1 MNRIY
6 KVIWS
11 KAKNCYVVASE
22 LAKNHTK
29 GSRSRSVRV
38 TAAQTL
44 TAFLISAYL
53 VGGYG
58 VPAAMADNAGV
69 TGANVTR
76 SGTNASAW
84 GNSAKAEGINTTAWG
99 SATLAKALNST
110 AWGFYTK
117 AEGQGATAWGVGY
130 EGSTIAQEDPEYV
143 IAKGWG
149 STAWGY
155 VTQAL
160 GDYSTAFGKQ
170 SIANAA
176 NSLAALGGITAA
188 GADGS
193 AAIGVGAKANLAN
206 TVALGGGSVANRAA
220 GVAGYRPDGGTVS
233 GQAWV
238 STANAIAV
246 GASSNNSDAATETRQ
261 ITGVAAGTF
270 DTDAVNVAQ
279 LKSAMQN
286 GGKTYS
292 AGNGINIDAATNKIS
307 VKTGDGLVFASG
319 ALKVKSGDIE
329 DGSDAFVK
337 AAALYTEMRPANG
350 TYVNKTKTTAENL
363 TALDTQVT
371 ANKNAIA
378 QKANKATTLAG
389 YGISDAFTRAET
401 TNAISSAV
409 NGKADKATTLQG
421 YGITDAYTKTQVDT
435 AVKAKA
441 DKATTLQGY
450 GITDAYTKAQ
460 VDTAVKAK
468 ADKATTLAGYGITD
482 AYTKAQ
488 VDTAVKAK
496 ADKATTLAG
505 YGITDAYTKAQVDK
519 ADTALSNRI
528 GTLKKDGNI
537 IKSYNNVSENLT
549 VLDTTLSDVKTTAEQ
564 TKADLQLIAA
574 VSDISLD
581 AINNIA
587 DEVVE
592 RTKEIDGIYS
602 MDGQVVPEGDSG
614 ADEFVRGDTVYEEVR
629 PTDGVYVQEDN
640 TTADNLTALDTN
652 LKETADAL
660 KTEVAD
666 RKDAL
671 NSEANA
677 RISADTALSNRIG
690 TLNADGNVIKKDKN
704 VSENLVLLDQV
715 IQTQSGTTKEQL
727 DKKANADASNV
738 GKNATAADGSAADN
752 SAAWGNALGT
762 GAVESGDGKLVT
774 GGTVYSEVRPQTDGN
789 YVKKSSTTSAN
800 LTALDKQVKT
810 NTDSIA
816 ENSDKITANAQGI
829 AKNAQNIETNT
840 KNIAANAQNIAANS
854 QMIKTN
860 AKNIETNT
868 KDIAANAQNIAANSQ
883 MIKTNAQNIETNAQ
897 GIAKNVQ
904 NIETNAKGIATNAQ
918 NIATNSQKIKTN
930 TENINVA
937 RMIADDAMHGVSV
950 LLIGTGLNVEDIIAT
965 DAKVDALA
973 KQNGQVEPSSND
985 FIKGKTVYEYLNDGK
1000 NETLTLGKNTT
1011 KIAIGKGSEATGE
1024 RSVSIGTVDKD
1035 GNGNVV
1041 KGNQS
1046 IAIGSGLKVY
1056 GSNAG
1061 AIGDPM
1067 VVAADESYVVGNNN
1081 HIGNANY
1088 KDGDKITENNIFVV
1102 GNDNTISGSNTFVL
1116 GSKVNTDAK
1125 NAVVLGDGSVGVDN
1139 AVSVGAPKNERQ
1151 IKHVAPGVDA
1161 TDAAT
1166 VGQMDTLAQTTA
1178 GSISR
1183 LDNKVNKVGAGAA
1196 ALAALHP
1203 IDTDDKFS
1211 MGLGYG
1217 NYRDAHAA
1225 AIGMFYRPTDKI
1237 MISMGGTMGSGE
1249 NLLNAGI
1256 SFALDKGKGFGTSK
1270 AMMAR
1275 QLKTQGEA
1283 LEEQR
1288 KATAEQ
1294 EAKIRTLQEENAAI
1308 KEQNAKL
1315 AARLAAIEA
1324 KLGK

>member
-1 MNRIY
+1 MGGTLVMNRIY

-69 TGANVTR
+69 AGANVTR

-307 VKTGDGLVFASG
+307 VKTGDGLEFASG

-441 DKATTLQGY
+441 DKATTL
-450 GITDAYTKAQ
+450 
-460 VDTAVKAK
+460 
-468 ADKATTLAGYGITD
+468 
-482 AYTKAQ
+482 
-488 VDTAVKAK
+488 
-496 ADKATTLAG
+496 AG

-528 GTLKKDGNI
+528 GTLKKNGNI

-829 AKNAQNIETNT
+829 AKN
-840 KNIAANAQNIAANS
+840 
-854 QMIKTN
+854 
-860 AKNIETNT
+860 
-868 KDIAANAQNIAANSQ
+868 
-883 MIKTNAQNIETNAQ
+883 
-897 GIAKNVQ
+897 VQ

-918 NIATNSQKIKTN
+918 NIAANSQKIKTN

>member
-69 TGANVTR
+69 AGANVTR

-246 GASSNNSDAATETRQ
+246 GASSNNSDVATETRQ

-307 VKTGDGLVFASG
+307 VKTGDGLEFASG

-421 YGITDAYTKTQVDT
+421 YGITDAYTK
-435 AVKAKA
+435 
-441 DKATTLQGY
+441 
-450 GITDAYTKAQ
+450 
-460 VDTAVKAK
+460 
-468 ADKATTLAGYGITD
+468 
-482 AYTKAQ
+482 
-488 VDTAVKAK
+488 
-496 ADKATTLAG
+496 
-505 YGITDAYTKAQVDK
+505 AQVDK

-528 GTLKKDGNI
+528 GTLKKNGNI

-840 KNIAANAQNIAANS
+840 K
-854 QMIKTN
+854 
-860 AKNIETNT
+860 
-868 KDIAANAQNIAANSQ
+868 DIAANAQNIAANSQ

-918 NIATNSQKIKTN
+918 NIAANSQKIKTN
-930 TENINVA
+930 TENISVA
-937 RMIADDAMHGVSV
+937 RMIADNAMHGVSV
-950 LLIGTGLNVEDIIAT
+950 LLIGTGLNIADIIAT

-1067 VVAADESYVVGNNN
+1067 VVAADETYVVGNNN

-1166 VGQMDTLAQTTA
+1166 VGQMDAL
-1178 GSISR
+1178 SSR

-1288 KATAEQ
+1288 KANAEQ

>member
-307 VKTGDGLVFASG
+307 VKTGDGLEFASG

-488 VDTAVKAK
+488 VD
-496 ADKATTLAG
+496 
-505 YGITDAYTKAQVDK
+505 K

-528 GTLKKDGNI
+528 GTLKKNGNI

-860 AKNIETNT
+860 AQNIETNT

-918 NIATNSQKIKTN
+918 NIAANSQKIKTN

>member
-69 TGANVTR
+69 AGANVTR

-246 GASSNNSDAATETRQ
+246 GASSNNSDVATETRQ

-307 VKTGDGLVFASG
+307 VKTGDGLEFASG

-441 DKATTLQGY
+441 DKATTL
-450 GITDAYTKAQ
+450 
-460 VDTAVKAK
+460 
-468 ADKATTLAGYGITD
+468 
-482 AYTKAQ
+482 
-488 VDTAVKAK
+488 
-496 ADKATTLAG
+496 AG

-528 GTLKKDGNI
+528 GTLKKNGNI

-549 VLDTTLSDVKTTAEQ
+549 LLDTTLSDVKTTAEQ

-829 AKNAQNIETNT
+829 AKNAQSIETNT
-840 KNIAANAQNIAANS
+840 KDIAANAQNIAANS

-1288 KATAEQ
+1288 KANAEQ

>member
-307 VKTGDGLVFASG
+307 VKTGDGLEFASG

-468 ADKATTLAGYGITD
+468 ADKATTLQGYGITD

-528 GTLKKDGNI
+528 GTLKKNGNI

-860 AKNIETNT
+860 A
-868 KDIAANAQNIAANSQ
+868 
-883 MIKTNAQNIETNAQ
+883 QNIETNAQ

-918 NIATNSQKIKTN
+918 NIAANSQKIKTN

>member
-307 VKTGDGLVFASG
+307 VKTGDGLEFASG

-488 VDTAVKAK
+488 VD
-496 ADKATTLAG
+496 
-505 YGITDAYTKAQVDK
+505 K

-528 GTLKKDGNI
+528 GTLKKNGNI

-574 VSDISLD
+574 VSDINLD

-690 TLNADGNVIKKDKN
+690 TLNGDGNVMKKDKN

-727 DKKANADASNV
+727 DKKANAYASNV

-860 AKNIETNT
+860 AQNIETNT

-918 NIATNSQKIKTN
+918 NIAANSQKIKTN

>member
-69 TGANVTR
+69 AGANVTR

-307 VKTGDGLVFASG
+307 VKTGDGLEFASG

-421 YGITDAYTKTQVDT
+421 YGITDAYTKAQVDT

-441 DKATTLQGY
+441 DKATTLQ
-450 GITDAYTKAQ
+450 
-460 VDTAVKAK
+460 
-468 ADKATTLAGYGITD
+468 GYGITD

-666 RKDAL
+666 RKAAL

-677 RISADTALSNRIG
+677 RISEDTALSNRIG

-860 AKNIETNT
+860 AQNIETNT
-868 KDIAANAQNIAANSQ
+868 
-883 MIKTNAQNIETNAQ
+883 Q

-918 NIATNSQKIKTN
+918 NIAANSQKIKTN
-930 TENINVA
+930 TENISVA
-937 RMIADDAMHGVSV
+937 RMIADNAMHGVSV
-950 LLIGTGLNVEDIIAT
+950 LLIGTGLNIADIIAT

-1166 VGQMDTLAQTTA
+1166 VGQMDAL
-1178 GSISR
+1178 SSR

-1288 KATAEQ
+1288 KANAEQ

>member
-69 TGANVTR
+69 AGANVTR

-307 VKTGDGLVFASG
+307 VKTGDGLEFASG

-421 YGITDAYTKTQVDT
+421 YGITDAYTKTQVDSSL
-435 AVKAKA
+435 KAKA
-441 DKATTLQGY
+441 DKATS
-450 GITDAYTKAQ
+450 
-460 VDTAVKAK
+460 
-468 ADKATTLAGYGITD
+468 LAGYGITD

-574 VSDISLD
+574 VSDINLD

-840 KNIAANAQNIAANS
+840 KNIAANAQDIAANS

-860 AKNIETNT
+860 AQNIETNT

-883 MIKTNAQNIETNAQ
+883 MIKTNAQNIETNTQ

-918 NIATNSQKIKTN
+918 NIAANSQKIKTN
-930 TENINVA
+930 TENISVA
-937 RMIADDAMHGVSV
+937 RMIADNAMHGVSV
-950 LLIGTGLNVEDIIAT
+950 LLIGTGLNIADIIAT

-973 KQNGQVEPSSND
+973 KQNGQLEPSSND

-1288 KATAEQ
+1288 KANAEQ

>member
-69 TGANVTR
+69 AGANVTR

-233 GQAWV
+233 GQAWI

-307 VKTGDGLVFASG
+307 VKTGDGLEFASG

-421 YGITDAYTKTQVDT
+421 YGITDAYTK
-435 AVKAKA
+435 
-441 DKATTLQGY
+441 
-450 GITDAYTKAQ
+450 
-460 VDTAVKAK
+460 
-468 ADKATTLAGYGITD
+468 
-482 AYTKAQ
+482 AQ

-574 VSDISLD
+574 VSDINLD

-860 AKNIETNT
+860 A
-868 KDIAANAQNIAANSQ
+868 
-883 MIKTNAQNIETNAQ
+883 QNIETNAQ

-918 NIATNSQKIKTN
+918 NIAANSQKIKTN
-930 TENINVA
+930 TENISVA
-937 RMIADDAMHGVSV
+937 RMIADNAMHGVSV
-950 LLIGTGLNVEDIIAT
+950 LLIGTGLNIADIIAT

-1166 VGQMDTLAQTTA
+1166 VGQMDALA
-1178 GSISR
+1178 SR

-1288 KATAEQ
+1288 KANAEQ

>member
-69 TGANVTR
+69 AGANVTR

-307 VKTGDGLVFASG
+307 VKTGDGLEFASG

-421 YGITDAYTKTQVDT
+421 YGITDAYTK
-435 AVKAKA
+435 
-441 DKATTLQGY
+441 
-450 GITDAYTKAQ
+450 
-460 VDTAVKAK
+460 
-468 ADKATTLAGYGITD
+468 
-482 AYTKAQ
+482 AQ

-528 GTLKKDGNI
+528 GTLKKNGNI

-860 AKNIETNT
+860 AQNIETNT

-918 NIATNSQKIKTN
+918 NIAANSQKIKTN

>member
-1 MNRIY
+1 
-6 KVIWS
+6 
-11 KAKNCYVVASE
+11 
-22 LAKNHTK
+22 
-29 GSRSRSVRV
+29 
-38 TAAQTL
+38 
-44 TAFLISAYL
+44 
-53 VGGYG
+53 
-58 VPAAMADNAGV
+58 
-69 TGANVTR
+69 
-76 SGTNASAW
+76 
-84 GNSAKAEGINTTAWG
+84 
-99 SATLAKALNST
+99 
-110 AWGFYTK
+110 
-117 AEGQGATAWGVGY
+117 
-130 EGSTIAQEDPEYV
+130 
-143 IAKGWG
+143 
-149 STAWGY
+149 
-155 VTQAL
+155 
-160 GDYSTAFGKQ
+160 
-170 SIANAA
+170 
-176 NSLAALGGITAA
+176 
-188 GADGS
+188 
-193 AAIGVGAKANLAN
+193 
-206 TVALGGGSVANRAA
+206 
-220 GVAGYRPDGGTVS
+220 
-233 GQAWV
+233 
-238 STANAIAV
+238 
-246 GASSNNSDAATETRQ
+246 
-261 ITGVAAGTF
+261 
-270 DTDAVNVAQ
+270 
-279 LKSAMQN
+279 
-286 GGKTYS
+286 
-292 AGNGINIDAATNKIS
+292 
-307 VKTGDGLVFASG
+307 
-319 ALKVKSGDIE
+319 
-329 DGSDAFVK
+329 
-337 AAALYTEMRPANG
+337 
-350 TYVNKTKTTAENL
+350 
-363 TALDTQVT
+363 
-371 ANKNAIA
+371 
-378 QKANKATTLAG
+378 
-389 YGISDAFTRAET
+389 
-401 TNAISSAV
+401 
-409 NGKADKATTLQG
+409 
-421 YGITDAYTKTQVDT
+421 
-435 AVKAKA
+435 
-441 DKATTLQGY
+441 
-450 GITDAYTKAQ
+450 
-460 VDTAVKAK
+460 
-468 ADKATTLAGYGITD
+468 
-482 AYTKAQ
+482 
-488 VDTAVKAK
+488 
-496 ADKATTLAG
+496 
-505 YGITDAYTKAQVDK
+505 
-519 ADTALSNRI
+519 
-528 GTLKKDGNI
+528 
-537 IKSYNNVSENLT
+537 
-549 VLDTTLSDVKTTAEQ
+549 
-564 TKADLQLIAA
+564 
-574 VSDISLD
+574 
-581 AINNIA
+581 
-587 DEVVE
+587 
-592 RTKEIDGIYS
+592 
-602 MDGQVVPEGDSG
+602 
-614 ADEFVRGDTVYEEVR
+614 
-629 PTDGVYVQEDN
+629 
-640 TTADNLTALDTN
+640 
-652 LKETADAL
+652 
-660 KTEVAD
+660 
-666 RKDAL
+666 
-671 NSEANA
+671 
-677 RISADTALSNRIG
+677 
-690 TLNADGNVIKKDKN
+690 
-704 VSENLVLLDQV
+704 
-715 IQTQSGTTKEQL
+715 
-727 DKKANADASNV
+727 
-738 GKNATAADGSAADN
+738 
-752 SAAWGNALGT
+752 
-762 GAVESGDGKLVT
+762 
-774 GGTVYSEVRPQTDGN
+774 
-789 YVKKSSTTSAN
+789 
-800 LTALDKQVKT
+800 
-810 NTDSIA
+810 
-816 ENSDKITANAQGI
+816 
-829 AKNAQNIETNT
+829 
-840 KNIAANAQNIAANS
+840 
-854 QMIKTN
+854 
-860 AKNIETNT
+860 
-868 KDIAANAQNIAANSQ
+868 

-918 NIATNSQKIKTN
+918 NIAANSQKIKTN

-1288 KATAEQ
+1288 KANAEQ

>member
-69 TGANVTR
+69 AGANVTR

-220 GVAGYRPDGGTVS
+220 GVG

-307 VKTGDGLVFASG
+307 VKTGDGLEFASG

-409 NGKADKATTLQG
+409 NGKADKATTL
-421 YGITDAYTKTQVDT
+421 
-435 AVKAKA
+435 
-441 DKATTLQGY
+441 
-450 GITDAYTKAQ
+450 
-460 VDTAVKAK
+460 
-468 ADKATTLAGYGITD
+468 AGYGITD

-496 ADKATTLAG
+496 ADKATTLQG

-800 LTALDKQVKT
+800 LTAKT

-840 KNIAANAQNIAANS
+840 KDIAANAQNIAANS

-860 AKNIETNT
+860 AK
-868 KDIAANAQNIAANSQ
+868 
-883 MIKTNAQNIETNAQ
+883 NIETNAQ

-918 NIATNSQKIKTN
+918 NIAANSQKIKTN
-930 TENINVA
+930 TENISVA
-937 RMIADDAMHGVSV
+937 RMIADNAMHGVSV
-950 LLIGTGLNVEDIIAT
+950 LLIGTGLNIADIIAT

-1249 NLLNAGI
+1249 NLINAGI

-1288 KATAEQ
+1288 KANAEQ

>member
-29 GSRSRSVRV
+29 DSRSRSVCV
-38 TAAQTL
+38 TAAQTF

-307 VKTGDGLVFASG
+307 VKTGDGLEFASG

-421 YGITDAYTKTQVDT
+421 YGITDAYTKTQVDSSL
-435 AVKAKA
+435 KAKA
-441 DKATTLQGY
+441 DKATS
-450 GITDAYTKAQ
+450 
-460 VDTAVKAK
+460 
-468 ADKATTLAGYGITD
+468 
-482 AYTKAQ
+482 
-488 VDTAVKAK
+488 
-496 ADKATTLAG
+496 LAG

-574 VSDISLD
+574 VSDINLD

-671 NSEANA
+671 NSEATA

-860 AKNIETNT
+860 AQNIETNT

-883 MIKTNAQNIETNAQ
+883 MIKTNAKNIETNAQ

-918 NIATNSQKIKTN
+918 NIAANSQKIKTN
-930 TENINVA
+930 TENISVA
-937 RMIADDAMHGVSV
+937 RMIADNAMHGVSV
-950 LLIGTGLNVEDIIAT
+950 LLIGTGLNIEDIIAT

-1139 AVSVGAPKNERQ
+1139 AVSVGAPEKERQ
-1151 IKHVAPGVDA
+1151 IKHVAPGIDA
-1161 TDAAT
+1161 TDAVT
-1166 VGQMDTLAQTTA
+1166 VGQMDALA
-1178 GSISR
+1178 SR

-1288 KATAEQ
+1288 KANAEQ

>member
-69 TGANVTR
+69 AGANVTR

-307 VKTGDGLVFASG
+307 VKTGDGLEFASG

-409 NGKADKATTLQG
+409 NG
-421 YGITDAYTKTQVDT
+421 
-435 AVKAKA
+435 
-441 DKATTLQGY
+441 
-450 GITDAYTKAQ
+450 
-460 VDTAVKAK
+460 K

-574 VSDISLD
+574 VSDINLD

-671 NSEANA
+671 NSEATA

-840 KNIAANAQNIAANS
+840 KDIAANAQNIAANS

-860 AKNIETNT
+860 AQNIETNT

-883 MIKTNAQNIETNAQ
+883 MIKTNAQNIETNTQ

-918 NIATNSQKIKTN
+918 NIAANSQKIKTN
-930 TENINVA
+930 TENISVA
-937 RMIADDAMHGVSV
+937 RMIADNAMHGVSV
-950 LLIGTGLNVEDIIAT
+950 LLIGTGLNIADIIAT

-1217 NYRDAHAA
+1217 NYRDAHSA
-1225 AIGMFYRPTDKI
+1225 AIGIFYRPTDKI

-1256 SFALDKGKGFGTSK
+1256 SFALDKGKGFVTSK

-1288 KATAEQ
+1288 KANAEQ

>member
-1 MNRIY
+1 MGGTLVMNRIY

-307 VKTGDGLVFASG
+307 VKTGDGLEFASG

-441 DKATTLQGY
+441 DKATTLQ
-450 GITDAYTKAQ
+450 
-460 VDTAVKAK
+460 
-468 ADKATTLAGYGITD
+468 GYGITD

-671 NSEANA
+671 NSEATA

-840 KNIAANAQNIAANS
+840 KDIAANAQNIAANS

-860 AKNIETNT
+860 AQNIETNT

-883 MIKTNAQNIETNAQ
+883 MIKTNAKNIETNAQ

-918 NIATNSQKIKTN
+918 NIAANSQKIKTN

-1288 KATAEQ
+1288 KANAEQ

>member
-69 TGANVTR
+69 AGANVTR

-307 VKTGDGLVFASG
+307 VKTGDGLEFASG

-421 YGITDAYTKTQVDT
+421 YGITDAYTK
-435 AVKAKA
+435 
-441 DKATTLQGY
+441 
-450 GITDAYTKAQ
+450 
-460 VDTAVKAK
+460 
-468 ADKATTLAGYGITD
+468 
-482 AYTKAQ
+482 AQ

-574 VSDISLD
+574 VSDINLD

-671 NSEANA
+671 NSEATA

-840 KNIAANAQNIAANS
+840 KDIAANAQNIAANS

-860 AKNIETNT
+860 AK
-868 KDIAANAQNIAANSQ
+868 
-883 MIKTNAQNIETNAQ
+883 NIETNAQ

-918 NIATNSQKIKTN
+918 NIAANSQKIKTN
-930 TENINVA
+930 TENISVA
-937 RMIADDAMHGVSV
+937 RMIADNAMHGVSV
-950 LLIGTGLNVEDIIAT
+950 LLIGTGLNIADIIAT

-1102 GNDNTISGSNTFVL
+1102 GNNNTISGSNTFVL

-1139 AVSVGAPKNERQ
+1139 AVSVGAPEKERQ

-1166 VGQMDTLAQTTA
+1166 VGQMDAL
-1178 GSISR
+1178 SSR

-1288 KATAEQ
+1288 KANAEQ

>member
-1 MNRIY
+1 MGGTLVMNRIY

-69 TGANVTR
+69 AGANVTR

-307 VKTGDGLVFASG
+307 VKTGDGLEFASG

-488 VDTAVKAK
+488 VD
-496 ADKATTLAG
+496 
-505 YGITDAYTKAQVDK
+505 K

-574 VSDISLD
+574 VSDINLD

-640 TTADNLTALDTN
+640 TTAENLTALDTN

-671 NSEANA
+671 NSEATA

-840 KNIAANAQNIAANS
+840 KDIAANAQNIAANS

-860 AKNIETNT
+860 AQNIETNT

-918 NIATNSQKIKTN
+918 NIAANSQKIKTN
-930 TENINVA
+930 TENISVA
-937 RMIADDAMHGVSV
+937 RMIADNAMHGVSV
-950 LLIGTGLNVEDIIAT
+950 LLIGTGLNIEDIIAT

-1139 AVSVGAPKNERQ
+1139 AVSVGAPEKERQ

-1166 VGQMDTLAQTTA
+1166 VGQMDAL
-1178 GSISR
+1178 SSR

-1288 KATAEQ
+1288 KANAEQ

>member
-69 TGANVTR
+69 AGANVTR

-307 VKTGDGLVFASG
+307 VKTGDGLEFASG

-421 YGITDAYTKTQVDT
+421 YGITDAYTK
-435 AVKAKA
+435 
-441 DKATTLQGY
+441 
-450 GITDAYTKAQ
+450 
-460 VDTAVKAK
+460 
-468 ADKATTLAGYGITD
+468 
-482 AYTKAQ
+482 AQ

-528 GTLKKDGNI
+528 GTLKKNGNI

-574 VSDISLD
+574 VSDINLD

-840 KNIAANAQNIAANS
+840 KDIAANAQNIAANS

-860 AKNIETNT
+860 AQNIETNT

-918 NIATNSQKIKTN
+918 NIAANSQKIKTN